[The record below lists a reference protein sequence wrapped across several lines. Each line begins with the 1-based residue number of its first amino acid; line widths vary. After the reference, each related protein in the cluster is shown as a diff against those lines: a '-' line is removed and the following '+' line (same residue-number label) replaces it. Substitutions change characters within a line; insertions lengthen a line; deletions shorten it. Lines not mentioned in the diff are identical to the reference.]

1 MVPTTLLR
9 EPETAV
15 DLGLTKPPEKDEL
28 KEHVRPGNV
37 WQIGNVFW
45 EPPEDLQKSFLLWN
59 GIVPL

>member
-45 EPPEDLQKSFLLWN
+45 EPPEDLQKKILL
-59 GIVPL
+59 